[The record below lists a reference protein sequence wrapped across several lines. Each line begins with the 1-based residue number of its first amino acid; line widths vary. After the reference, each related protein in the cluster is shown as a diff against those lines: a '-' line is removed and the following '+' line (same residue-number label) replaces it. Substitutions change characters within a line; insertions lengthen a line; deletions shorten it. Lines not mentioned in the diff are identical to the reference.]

1 MKIFNLEMEWIH
13 EIQNTL
19 RTPLL
24 DWFFI
29 GWNYL
34 DTFAFSMIVIIGVRT
49 LIERK
54 IGIKMLYILILS
66 GVLNKVLKAGFGLPR
81 PCHLDPSVTVWVCYP
96 NFGFPSGAAQS
107 AMIYLGVLLIETK
120 KRINWLWGAL
130 FGLLLCFSRIYLGL
144 HFFTDILGGIVV
156 GAFLVLL
163 YWKLFPLLEPYWKW
177 AALLFP
183 FLLLP
188 LVSKPTFIFFWISL
202 GVGLGLLLPPKSI
215 NNKWIDF
222 SIVLVGCVLCLFG
235 LTLFPKLSPFFSILM
250 GFWLTFSKTIAGK
263 PS

>member
-13 EIQNTL
+13 QLQHAL

-34 DTFAFSMIVIIGVRT
+34 DTFAFSMIVIIAVWT
-49 LIERK
+49 LVDRK

-66 GVLNKVLKAGFGLPR
+66 GVLNKFLKTIFGLPR
-81 PCHLDPSVTVWVCYP
+81 PCHLDPSMTVWVCYP

-107 AMIYLGVLLIETK
+107 AMIYIGVLLIETK
-120 KRINWLWGAL
+120 KRINCLWGVL

-144 HFFTDILGGIVV
+144 HFFTDILGGLVV
-156 GAFLVLL
+156 GALLVLL
-163 YWKLFPLLEPYWKW
+163 YWKLSPLLESYWKW
-177 AALLFP
+177 GVLLFP

-188 LVSKPTFIFFWISL
+188 MISHPTMIFFWSSL
-202 GVGLGLLLPPKSI
+202 GVGLGLFLPQKAI
-215 NNKWIDF
+215 ENKWVDF
-222 SIVLVGCVLCLFG
+222 SIVLIGCALCLAG
-235 LTLFPKLSPFFSILM
+235 LTLFPKLSPIFSLLM
-250 GFWLTFSKTIAGK
+250 GFWLSFSKR
-263 PS
+263 PLSN